1 MKQPIRTYLCLF
13 LLLLGAAGVV
23 RAQSNKVYHPMIHT
37 LQTIVNDDWLHDDV
51 ITLGTD
57 DWVTISFDHFTHDYH
72 RFTYRIVHCNA
83 DWTPSDLFEVDYMD
97 GFNDQPIEDYDNSLN
112 TTMLYTHYRL
122 DLPNDNIQFKA
133 SGNYRV
139 EIYLDDDENDNEDD
153 DEEDAAELQA
163 VGHWPLAVGSRDD
176 ADARGASVATAA
188 GLSAQRSVACNL
200 YEDCRPEDNNYDA
213 VHQDSLLARHS
224 SSKLDSALAAPRNS
238 QFSILNSQLESPV
251 AVACFRVV
259 EPRMGLNVAVT
270 SNTDID
276 TNLSHQ
282 QVSFTLNYNSSEVVD
297 PTTEI
302 KPYIYQNTRTDNA
315 VALVK
320 PTYVTPGHLEY
331 VHNRQLIFPAGN
343 EYRRFEVINMH
354 YATQGV
360 DRVTY
365 FEPYYHAT
373 LLPDAPRRHYSF
385 DMDHDGRYL
394 IRYNMAQ
401 DTDIEADY
409 LFVHFTLD
417 MPHRTGGDFYLTGE
431 FTYNDFTPEYK
442 MEYNAAEQCYEATVL
457 LKQGAYDFMYL
468 WVPDGSGVGQ
478 TAPAE
483 GNFYEAENEYQVYI
497 YHRPFGGR
505 YDRLVATQQVKFAQE

>member
-1 MKQPIRTYLCLF
+1 MKQQIRTCLSLL
-13 LLLLGAAGVV
+13 LLLLGAVGVG

-51 ITLGTD
+51 IILGTD

-139 EIYLDDDENDNEDD
+139 EIYLD
-153 DEEDAAELQA
+153 EEEEASPPALSQGE
-163 VGHWPLAVGSRDD
+163 
-176 ADARGASVATAA
+176 GAS
-188 GLSAQRSVACNL
+188 L
-200 YEDCRPEDNNYDA
+200 YRE
-213 VHQDSLLARHS
+213 S
-224 SSKLDSALAAPRNS
+224 
-238 QFSILNSQLESPV
+238 ESPSLEGVRGGLPLV
-251 AVACFRVV
+251 AVACFRIV
-259 EPRMGLNVAVT
+259 EPRMGLNVEVT

-282 QVSFTLNYNSSEVVD
+282 QVSFVLNYPSSEVMD
-297 PTTEI
+297 PNTEI
-302 KPYIYQNTRTDNA
+302 KAYVYQNGRTDNH
-315 VALVK
+315 VAGVK
-320 PTYVTPGHLEY
+320 PSYVTPGRLEY
-331 VHNRQLIFPAGN
+331 VHNPALIFPAGN

-360 DRVTY
+360 DRVSY
-365 FEPYYHAT
+365 FAPYYHAT
-373 LLPDAPRRHYSF
+373 LLPDAPRRNYSF
-385 DMDHDGRYL
+385 DVDHDGRYL
-394 IRYNMAQ
+394 VRYNLAQ
-401 DTDIEADY
+401 DTDTEADY
-409 LFVHFTLD
+409 LFVHFTLE
-417 MPHRTGGDFYLTGE
+417 MPRRVGGDFYLTGE
-431 FTYNDFTPEYK
+431 FAYNSFTPEYQ
-442 MEYNAAEQCYEATVL
+442 MQYNEAEQVYEATVL

-478 TAPAE
+478 TGPAE

>member
-13 LLLLGAAGVV
+13 LLLLGAAGVG
-23 RAQSNKVYHPMIHT
+23 RAQSNRVYHPMIHT

-72 RFTYRIVHCNA
+72 RFIYKIVHCNA

-97 GFNDQPIEDYDNSLN
+97 GFNNQPIEDYENSLN

-122 DLPNDNIQFKA
+122 DLPNDDIQFKV

-139 EIYLDDDENDNEDD
+139 EIYLD
-153 DEEDAAELQA
+153 EEDAAELQA
-163 VGHWPLAVGSRDD
+163 KGEGLKVNGQEPRATHPL
-176 ADARGASVATAA
+176 
-188 GLSAQRSVACNL
+188 
-200 YEDCRPEDNNYDA
+200 
-213 VHQDSLLARHS
+213 
-224 SSKLDSALAAPRNS
+224 
-238 QFSILNSQLESPV
+238 V

-259 EPRMGLNVAVT
+259 EPCMGLSVAVT
-270 SNTDID
+270 GNTDID

-282 QVSFTLNYNSSEVVD
+282 QVSFVLNYPPGEVVD
-297 PTTEI
+297 PATEI
-302 KPYIYQNTRTDNA
+302 KPYIYQNGRTDNH

-320 PTYVTPGHLEY
+320 PTYVAPGRLEY
-331 VHNRQLIFPAGN
+331 VHNRALIFPAGN

-360 DRVTY
+360 DRMAY
-365 FEPYYHAT
+365 FAPYYHAT
-373 LLPDAPRRHYSF
+373 LFADAPRRNYSF

-394 IRYNMAQ
+394 IRYNLAQ
-401 DTDIEADY
+401 DTDTEADY

-417 MPHRTGGDFYLTGE
+417 MPRRTGGDFYLTGE
-431 FTYNDFTPEYK
+431 FTYNSFTPEYK
-442 MEYNAAEQCYEATVL
+442 MEYNEAEQVYEATVM

-468 WVPDGSGVGQ
+468 WVPEGSGVGQ
-478 TAPAE
+478 TGPAE

-505 YDRLVATQQVKFAQE
+505 YDRLVAAQQVKFTQE

>member
-1 MKQPIRTYLCLF
+1 
-13 LLLLGAAGVV
+13 
-23 RAQSNKVYHPMIHT
+23 MIHT

-72 RFTYRIVHCNA
+72 RFIYKIVHCNA
-83 DWTPSDLFEVDYMD
+83 DWTPSELFEVDYMD
-97 GFNDQPIEDYDNSLN
+97 GFNNQPIEDYENSLN

-122 DLPNDNIQFKA
+122 DLPNDDIQFKV

-139 EIYLDDDENDNEDD
+139 EIYL
-153 DEEDAAELQA
+153 EEEAS
-163 VGHWPLAVGSRDD
+163 PP
-176 ADARGASVATAA
+176 ARGSQARLLGEDNSSFVATDAPFA
-188 GLSAQRSVACNL
+188 SAQR
-200 YEDCRPEDNNYDA
+200 EG
-213 VHQDSLLARHS
+213 DSLHRGM
-224 SSKLDSALAAPRNS
+224 
-238 QFSILNSQLESPV
+238 ESPSLTSAPSGVDLKVGRGWGGPAPV
-251 AVACFRVV
+251 AIACFRIV
-259 EPRMGLNVAVT
+259 EPRMGLNVSVT

-282 QVSFTLNYNSSEVVD
+282 QVEFTLNYPPGEVMD
-297 PTTEI
+297 PATEI
-302 KPYIYQNTRTDNA
+302 KPYVYQNSRTDNG

-320 PTYVTPGHLEY
+320 PTYVSPGHSEY
-331 VHNRQLIFPAGN
+331 THNRALIFPAGN

-360 DRVTY
+360 DKVSY

-373 LLPDAPRRHYSF
+373 LLPDAPRRNYSY
-385 DMDHDGRYL
+385 DEDHDGRYL

-401 DTDIEADY
+401 DTDTEADY
-409 LFVHFTLD
+409 FFAHFTLY
-417 MPHRTGGDFYLTGE
+417 MPRRTGGNFYLTGE
-431 FTYNDFTPEYK
+431 FAYNSFTPEYQ
-442 MEYNAAEQCYEATVL
+442 MTYNDEAQAYEAAVL

-468 WVPDGSGVGQ
+468 WVPEGSTVGQ
-478 TAPAE
+478 TGPAE

-505 YDRLVATQQVKFAQE
+505 YDRLVAAQQVKFSQE

>member
-1 MKQPIRTYLCLF
+1 
-13 LLLLGAAGVV
+13 
-23 RAQSNKVYHPMIHT
+23 MIHT

-139 EIYLDDDENDNEDD
+139 EIYLD
-153 DEEDAAELQA
+153 EEDAAELQVKGEGLKVNGQEPRA
-163 VGHWPLAVGSRDD
+163 KSQEPIATHPL
-176 ADARGASVATAA
+176 
-188 GLSAQRSVACNL
+188 
-200 YEDCRPEDNNYDA
+200 
-213 VHQDSLLARHS
+213 
-224 SSKLDSALAAPRNS
+224 
-238 QFSILNSQLESPV
+238 V
-251 AVACFRVV
+251 AVACFRIV

-282 QVSFTLNYNSSEVVD
+282 QVEFTLNYPPSEVMD
-297 PTTEI
+297 PATEI
-302 KPYIYQNTRTDNA
+302 KSYVYQNNRTDNA

-320 PTYVTPGHLEY
+320 PTYVSPGHSEY
-331 VHNRQLIFPAGN
+331 THNRALIFPAGN

-360 DRVTY
+360 DKVEY
-365 FEPYYHAT
+365 FAPYYHAT
-373 LLPDAPRRHYSF
+373 LLPDAPRRNYSY
-385 DMDHDGRYL
+385 DEDHDGRYL

-401 DTDIEADY
+401 DVDIEADY

-417 MPHRTGGDFYLTGE
+417 MPRRTGGNFYLTGE
-431 FTYNDFTPEYK
+431 FTYNDFTPAYQAT
-442 MEYNAAEQCYEATVL
+442 YNEDSQAYEATVL

-478 TAPAE
+478 TGPAE

-505 YDRLVATQQVKFAQE
+505 YDRLVAAQQVKFAQE

>member
-1 MKQPIRTYLCLF
+1 MSCFARTITLVLTMRRTAYR
-13 LLLLGAAGVV
+13 LLSVLLVLAIGKAQ
-23 RAQSNKVYHPMIHT
+23 AQSDKVYHPMIHT

-51 ITLGTD
+51 IVLGSD

-97 GFNDQPIEDYDNSLN
+97 GFNNQPIEDYDNSFN
-112 TTMLYTHYRL
+112 TTMLYTHYRV
-122 DLPNDNIQFKA
+122 DLPNDDIQFKV

-139 EIYLDDDENDNEDD
+139 EIYLDDDDNE
-153 DEEDAAELQA
+153 EEEEASPPALSKGE
-163 VGHWPLAVGSRDD
+163 
-176 ADARGASVATAA
+176 GAYPHRES
-188 GLSAQRSVACNL
+188 
-200 YEDCRPEDNNYDA
+200 
-213 VHQDSLLARHS
+213 
-224 SSKLDSALAAPRNS
+224 
-238 QFSILNSQLESPV
+238 ESPSLGGVRGGQPLV

-297 PTTEI
+297 PATEI
-302 KPYIYQNTRTDNA
+302 KPYIYQNGRTDNA

-331 VHNRQLIFPAGN
+331 VHNRALIFPAGN

-365 FEPYYHAT
+365 FAPYYHAT

-394 IRYNMAQ
+394 IRYNMAE
-401 DTDIEADY
+401 DNDIEADY

-417 MPHRTGGDFYLTGE
+417 MPRRTGGDFYLTGE
-431 FTYNDFTPEYK
+431 FAYNDFTSPYR

-468 WVPDGSGVGQ
+468 WVPEGSRVGQ

-505 YDRLVATQQVKFAQE
+505 YDRLVATKQVKFAQE

>member
-1 MKQPIRTYLCLF
+1 
-13 LLLLGAAGVV
+13 
-23 RAQSNKVYHPMIHT
+23 MIHT
-37 LQTIVNDDWLHDDV
+37 LQTIVNDDWQHDDV

-83 DWTPSDLFEVDYMD
+83 NWTPSYLFEVDYMD

-139 EIYLDDDENDNEDD
+139 EIYLD
-153 DEEDAAELQA
+153 EEE
-163 VGHWPLAVGSRDD
+163 
-176 ADARGASVATAA
+176 GAS
-188 GLSAQRSVACNL
+188 
-200 YEDCRPEDNNYDA
+200 P
-213 VHQDSLLARHS
+213 HS
-224 SSKLDSALAAPRNS
+224 SPAC
-238 QFSILNSQLESPV
+238 
-251 AVACFRVV
+251 VACFRVV

-282 QVSFTLNYNSSEVVD
+282 QVSFTLNYNSGEVVD
-297 PTTEI
+297 PATEI
-302 KPYIYQNTRTDNA
+302 KPYIYQNGRTDNA

-331 VHNRQLIFPAGN
+331 VHNRALIFPAGN

-373 LLPDAPRRHYSF
+373 LLPDAPRRNYSF

-394 IRYNMAQ
+394 IRYNLAE
-401 DTDIEADY
+401 DADIEADY

-417 MPHRTGGDFYLTGE
+417 MPRRTGGAFYLTGE

-483 GNFYEAENEYQVYI
+483 GNFYEAENEYQIYI

-505 YDRLVATQQVKFAQE
+505 YDRLVAAQQVKFAQE

>member
-1 MKQPIRTYLCLF
+1 
-13 LLLLGAAGVV
+13 
-23 RAQSNKVYHPMIHT
+23 MIHT

-72 RFTYRIVHCNA
+72 RFIYRIVHCNA

-139 EIYLDDDENDNEDD
+139 EIYLDENDNEDD
-153 DEEDAAELQA
+153 
-163 VGHWPLAVGSRDD
+163 
-176 ADARGASVATAA
+176 AA
-188 GLSAQRSVACNL
+188 GLQVKGEGLKVNGQEPIA
-200 YEDCRPEDNNYDA
+200 
-213 VHQDSLLARHS
+213 
-224 SSKLDSALAAPRNS
+224 NS
-238 QFSILNSQLESPV
+238 QEPIATQPLV
-251 AVACFRVV
+251 AVACFRIV

-282 QVSFTLNYNSSEVVD
+282 QVSFTLNYNSGEVVD
-297 PTTEI
+297 PATEI
-302 KPYIYQNTRTDNA
+302 KPYIYQNSRTDNH

-331 VHNRQLIFPAGN
+331 VHNRTLIFPAGN
-343 EYRRFEVINMH
+343 DYRRFEVINMH

-373 LLPDAPRRHYSF
+373 LLPDAPRRNYSF
-385 DMDHDGRYL
+385 DVDHDGRYL
-394 IRYNMAQ
+394 IRYNLAEDA
-401 DTDIEADY
+401 DTEADY

-417 MPHRTGGDFYLTGE
+417 MPRRTGGAFYLTGA
-431 FTYNDFTPEYK
+431 FTYNDFTSPYR
-442 MEYNAAEQCYEATVL
+442 MEYNAAEQCYDATVL

-505 YDRLVATQQVKFAQE
+505 YDRLVAAQQVKFAQE

>member
-1 MKQPIRTYLCLF
+1 
-13 LLLLGAAGVV
+13 
-23 RAQSNKVYHPMIHT
+23 MIHT

-97 GFNDQPIEDYDNSLN
+97 GFNNQPIEDYDNSLN

-139 EIYLDDDENDNEDD
+139 EIYLY
-153 DEEDAAELQA
+153 EEDAAELQ
-163 VGHWPLAVGSRDD
+163 VKGK
-176 ADARGASVATAA
+176 
-188 GLSAQRSVACNL
+188 GLKVNGQEPIA
-200 YEDCRPEDNNYDA
+200 
-213 VHQDSLLARHS
+213 
-224 SSKLDSALAAPRNS
+224 NS
-238 QFSILNSQLESPV
+238 QEPRATHPLV

-297 PTTEI
+297 PATEI
-302 KPYIYQNTRTDNA
+302 KPYIYQNSRTDNH

-331 VHNRQLIFPAGN
+331 VHNRDLIFPAGN

-394 IRYNMAQ
+394 IRYNLAQ

-417 MPHRTGGDFYLTGE
+417 MPRRTGGDFYLTGE
-431 FTYNDFTPEYK
+431 FAYNDFTSQYK

-468 WVPDGSGVGQ
+468 WVPEGSGVGQ

>member
-1 MKQPIRTYLCLF
+1 MKRLLYIYIGILF
-13 LLLLGAAGVV
+13 LLFGATRVGY
-23 RAQSNKVYHPMIHT
+23 AQSNKVYHPMIHT

-97 GFNDQPIEDYDNSLN
+97 GFNDQPIEDYENSLN

-139 EIYLDDDENDNEDD
+139 EIYLE
-153 DEEDAAELQA
+153 EEDAAELQA
-163 VGHWPLAVGSRDD
+163 VGHWPLAVGSRDNDDEED
-176 ADARGASVATAA
+176 AAELQVKGKGLKVNGQEPRAKSQEPRATQP
-188 GLSAQRSVACNL
+188 L
-200 YEDCRPEDNNYDA
+200 
-213 VHQDSLLARHS
+213 
-224 SSKLDSALAAPRNS
+224 
-238 QFSILNSQLESPV
+238 V
-251 AVACFRVV
+251 AVACFRIV

-282 QVSFTLNYNSSEVVD
+282 QVEFTLNYPPSEVMD
-297 PTTEI
+297 PATEI
-302 KPYIYQNTRTDNA
+302 KSYVYQNNRTDNA

-320 PTYVTPGHLEY
+320 PTYVSPGHSEY
-331 VHNRQLIFPAGN
+331 THNRALIFPAGN

-360 DRVTY
+360 DKVEY
-365 FEPYYHAT
+365 FAPYYHAT
-373 LLPDAPRRHYSF
+373 LLPDAPRRNYSF
-385 DMDHDGRYL
+385 DVDHDGRYL
-394 IRYNMAQ
+394 IRYNLAE
-401 DTDIEADY
+401 DADIEADY

-417 MPHRTGGDFYLTGE
+417 MPRRTGGNFYLTGE
-431 FTYNDFTPEYK
+431 FTYNDFTPAYQAT
-442 MEYNAAEQCYEATVL
+442 YNEDSQAYEATVL

-478 TAPAE
+478 TGPAE

-505 YDRLVATQQVKFAQE
+505 YDRLVAAQQVKFAQE

>member
-1 MKQPIRTYLCLF
+1 
-13 LLLLGAAGVV
+13 
-23 RAQSNKVYHPMIHT
+23 MIHT

-72 RFTYRIVHCNA
+72 RFIFKIVHCNA

-97 GFNDQPIEDYDNSLN
+97 GFNNQPIEDYENSLN

-122 DLPNDNIQFKA
+122 DLPNDDIQFKV

-139 EIYLDDDENDNEDD
+139 EIYLEDESGDENDNE
-153 DEEDAAELQA
+153 EK
-163 VGHWPLAVGSRDD
+163 V
-176 ADARGASVATAA
+176 
-188 GLSAQRSVACNL
+188 N
-200 YEDCRPEDNNYDA
+200 
-213 VHQDSLLARHS
+213 
-224 SSKLDSALAAPRNS
+224 
-238 QFSILNSQLESPV
+238 NSQLPTLV
-251 AVACFRVV
+251 AIACFRVV

-282 QVSFTLNYNSSEVVD
+282 QVSFAVNYHPTEVVD
-297 PTTEI
+297 PATEI
-302 KPYIYQNTRTDNA
+302 KPYIYQNGRTDNH

-331 VHNRQLIFPAGN
+331 THNGALIFPAGN

-360 DRVTY
+360 DRMAY
-365 FEPYYHAT
+365 FAPYYHAT
-373 LLPDAPRRHYSF
+373 LLPDAPRRNYSF
-385 DMDHDGRYL
+385 DVDHDGRYL
-394 IRYNMAQ
+394 IRYNLAQ

-409 LFVHFTLD
+409 LFVHFTLE
-417 MPHRTGGDFYLTGE
+417 MPRRMGGDFYLTGE
-431 FTYNDFTPEYK
+431 FAYNCFTPEYK
-442 MEYNAAEQCYEATVL
+442 MTYNEAEQLYEATVL

-478 TAPAE
+478 TGPVE

-497 YHRPFGGR
+497 YHRPFGGQ